1 MWTPLQPAG
10 SQGESDL
17 TDDAPKTAKL
27 RLVPGSPLKTAD
39 HLPRYVR
46 VTERLPNGVIAF
58 DFAVGTPDMFVEL
71 IVPEDAFEAFCENNN
86 AVHMTPEQSAEVDL
100 EMEKYRY
107 GEEGMELKRAA
118 ARMRS
123 GETEPS

>member
-1 MWTPLQPAG
+1 MANDEQRG
-10 SQGESDL
+10 
-17 TDDAPKTAKL
+17 PKL
-27 RLVPGSPLKTAD
+27 SLVPGSPLQTAE

-46 VTERLPNGVIAF
+46 VTERLPNGIVAF

-71 IVPEDAFEAFCENNN
+71 ILPEAAFEAFCENNN
-86 AVHMTPEQSAEVDL
+86 AVAMTPEQSAEVDL

-118 ARMRS
+118 AKMRGSELENS
-123 GETEPS
+123 GGTE

>member
-1 MWTPLQPAG
+1 MANDEQRG
-10 SQGESDL
+10 S
-17 TDDAPKTAKL
+17 KL
-27 RLVPGSPLKTAD
+27 SFVPGSPLQTAE

-46 VTERLPNGVIAF
+46 VTERLPNGIVAF

-71 IVPEDAFEAFCENNN
+71 ILPEAAFEAFCENNN
-86 AVHMTPEQSAEVDL
+86 AVPMTPEQSAEVDL

-118 ARMRS
+118 AKMRGSELETS
-123 GETEPS
+123 GGS